1 MAAADHYQVLGVAR
15 DASADEIKR
24 AYRSLARVVHPDKI
38 GTSGL
43 FLRLQEAY
51 ETLSDPSSRA
61 RYDLGRNGSSPTG
74 RQQADPAADPSRNG
88 GHPGGGRP
96 GAEPEDDPEI
106 VPEIPELTRRDLPW
120 LDWVDPKAPLR
131 WSPPFDAYR
140 RAFLWLGG
148 LWFGLWAL
156 ALVLAF
162 TNGIDPIELLL
173 FVPAAYVFLRIRG
186 SRCPIVLAW
195 ISYAAVLMAITLAV
209 LEPAPNRLFIGS
221 ALAFGVGLVVV
232 PPLGR
237 RYLNARRTDR
247 VFEPEH
253 LVRKIYGEPSTEES
267 WTGDV
272 ERVALR
278 ETLTAELLKRYFT
291 KLPAVRIFH
300 GLMLPDDPD
309 RRIDHAVLCGRRL
322 VLISSRVWPAG
333 RYSTDGWGN
342 ALRGG
347 SPFAGGSVALAPS
360 VLSFSRSVPDA
371 EVRGVIVVHP
381 NTRGEVISALPNDW
395 PVAALSA
402 TEFVREIGAW
412 LADEPDVIDRT
423 VFCGVLDHIPE

>member
-43 FLRLQEAY
+43 FLRLHEAY
-51 ETLSDPSSRA
+51 ETLSDPTSRA
-61 RYDLGRNGSSPTG
+61 RYDLGRNGSTPNGHAPSASP
-74 RQQADPAADPSRNG
+74 PP
-88 GHPGGGRP
+88 PPPRP
-96 GAEPEDDPEI
+96 EAEPE
-106 VPEIPELTRRDLPW
+106 VTPEIPELGRRDLPW
-120 LDWVDPKAPLR
+120 LDWVDPRAPLR

-140 RAFLWLGG
+140 RTFLWIGG

-156 ALVLAF
+156 ALVVAF
-162 TNGIDPIELLL
+162 ANGIDAADLLL
-173 FVPAAYVFLRIRG
+173 FVPAAYVVLRIRD
-186 SRCPIVLAW
+186 SACPSVLSW
-195 ISYAAVLMAITLAV
+195 VSYAAVLTAITLAV
-209 LEPAPNRLFIGS
+209 LEPHPSRLFVGT
-221 ALAFGVGLVVV
+221 ALVFGVGLAVV
-232 PPLGR
+232 PSLGR
-237 RYLNARRTDR
+237 RYLRARRTDR

-253 LVRKIYGEPSTEES
+253 LVRKIYGEPSTEDS
-267 WTGDV
+267 WSGDV

-278 ETLTAELLKRYFT
+278 ESLTAELLRRYFT

-300 GLMLPDDPD
+300 GLVLPDDPD

-322 VLISSRVWPAG
+322 VLVASRVWPAG

-342 ALRGG
+342 ALRAGA
-347 SPFAGGSVALAPS
+347 PFAGGSVALAPS
-360 VLSFSRSVPDA
+360 VLSFSRSVPEA

-412 LADEPDVIDRT
+412 LADEPDVVDRT
-423 VFCGVLDHIPE
+423 VFCGVMDHIPE